1 MTRVAPCLP
10 LLLLISISAVLAR
23 FPDALLRLQH
33 SLAPKKDEFL
43 ETRLP
48 IHHEGGVN
56 LTHRTLR
63 RFANRKVDRFHVK
76 GTSIPHVNFDVGDSW
91 SGLLP
96 ISADPYETRKLFF
109 WYFPPTA
116 KGNENDLIFWTNG
129 GPGCSSLAGFL
140 QENGP
145 ISWQYGQAKPT
156 PNSLSWTNL
165 GHMLWVEQP
174 VGTGFSQGVPNIHN
188 EIELAAQLVGFFQ
201 QFLNIFS
208 ELKGKNFYLTGES
221 YAGLYLPYLADYIF
235 SNPSLLDLKVQGI
248 WLGSPVLADDVI
260 SFEVP
265 SVNFVHRNEN
275 VFAFNQSFLA
285 HIDQVADSCHYTSY
299 LSEYLTYP
307 PPPAPFPLPGAST
320 EADPGCDVWTEIA
333 IAAITLNPA
342 FNIFRIFDMPPILW
356 DVLGLPGTS
365 PQIQVQPVYFNDP
378 KVKAAIHAPA
388 DVEWTECVAVASVF
402 AASGDT
408 SQSPLYEVLP
418 RVIAHG
424 ARTVVVTGLADF
436 VLISE
441 GTRIGIQNMTWS
453 GKQGFQSAPKP
464 DSFIVDGVG
473 AFGTVQSERGLTFY
487 EVAITGHMY
496 VTCLAFLLVGGPS
509 ENVSLGLGRIPQFNP
524 PAAFQ
529 SMQYLLG
536 VRATP

>member
-10 LLLLISISAVLAR
+10 LLLLISISAVFAR

-33 SLAPKKDEFL
+33 SLASKKDEFL

-48 IHHEGGVN
+48 IHHEAGVN
-56 LTHRTLR
+56 LTHRALR

-91 SGLLP
+91 SGPLAYQRGP
-96 ISADPYETRKLFF
+96 IRNTQGLKKQLFF

-156 PNSLSWTNL
+156 PNPLSWTNL

-260 SFEVP
+260 SFEAP
-265 SVNFVHRNEN
+265 SVTLFTGTRI
-275 VFAFNQSFLA
+275 QSFLA

-320 EADPGCDVWTEIA
+320 EADPGCDVWTEI
-333 IAAITLNPA
+333 T

-378 KVKAAIHAPA
+378 KVKAAIHAPV
-388 DVEWTECVAVASVF
+388 DVEWTECGAVPSVF

-441 GTRIGIQNMTWS
+441 GTRIGIQNMTWG
-453 GKQGFQSAPKP
+453 GKQGFQTAPKP

-487 EVAITGHMY
+487 ELAITGHM
-496 VTCLAFLLVGGPS
+496 
-509 ENVSLGLGRIPQFNP
+509 IPQFNP

-536 VRATP
+536 VRETP

>member
-10 LLLLISISAVLAR
+10 LLLLISISAVFAR

-33 SLAPKKDEFL
+33 SLASKKDEFL

-48 IHHEGGVN
+48 IHHEAGVN
-56 LTHRTLR
+56 LTHRALR

-156 PNSLSWTNL
+156 PNPLSWTNL

-208 ELKGKNFYLTGES
+208 ELKGKNFSLTGES

-260 SFEVP
+260 SFEAP

-320 EADPGCDVWTEIA
+320 EADPGCDVWTEISQFDDA
-333 IAAITLNPA
+333 YACRSSPLFCGTFSA
-342 FNIFRIFDMPPILW
+342 F
-356 DVLGLPGTS
+356 PGTS

-388 DVEWTECVAVASVF
+388 DVEWTECGAVPSVF

-418 RVIAHG
+418 RVIAQRRPHG
-424 ARTVVVTGLADF
+424 RGHWLGRFRANLRRNAHWDPKHDLCVSPIKSLRFSFDIRSRF
-436 VLISE
+436 E
-441 GTRIGIQNMTWS
+441 GG

-487 EVAITGHMY
+487 ELAITGHM
-496 VTCLAFLLVGGPS
+496 
-509 ENVSLGLGRIPQFNP
+509 IPQFNP
-524 PAAFQ
+524 SAAFQ

-536 VRATP
+536 VRETP

>member
-10 LLLLISISAVLAR
+10 LLLLFSISAVFAR
-23 FPDALLRLQH
+23 FPDALLRLQQFV
-33 SLAPKKDEFL
+33 SIE
-43 ETRLP
+43 E
-48 IHHEGGVN
+48 
-56 LTHRTLR
+56 R
-63 RFANRKVDRFHVK
+63 RIPGDTFANTPRGRRQPDAPRLKTVCKSQGRPVAGFHVK

-156 PNSLSWTNL
+156 PNPLSWTNL

-174 VGTGFSQGVPNIHN
+174 GVPNIHN

-221 YAGLYLPYLADYIF
+221 VGTQYLHFEALFDTFSDYIF
-235 SNPSLLDLKVQGI
+235 SNPSLLDLK
-248 WLGSPVLADDVI
+248 LSSPTDVI

-388 DVEWTECVAVASVF
+388 DVEWTECVAVSSIF
-402 AASGDT
+402 PGSGDT

-441 GTRIGIQNMTWS
+441 GWGHFLLQHFTMTHAICLTLQNAHWD
-453 GKQGFQSAPKP
+453 PKRP
-464 DSFIVDGVG
+464 KSDSFIVDGVG

-487 EVAITGHMY
+487 EVAITGHM
-496 VTCLAFLLVGGPS
+496 
-509 ENVSLGLGRIPQFNP
+509 IPQFNP

-536 VRATP
+536 VRETP

>member
-1 MTRVAPCLP
+1 MTRVALCLP
-10 LLLLISISAVLAR
+10 LLLLISTSAVLAR
-23 FPDALLRLQH
+23 FPNALLRLQH
-33 SLAPKKDEFL
+33 SLASKKDEL
-43 ETRLP
+43 PETLSP
-48 IHHEGGVN
+48 IHHEASIN
-56 LTHRTLR
+56 LTRRTSR

-96 ISADPYETRKLFF
+96 ISADPHETRKLFF

-116 KGNENDLIFWTNG
+116 KGSENDLIFWTNG

-156 PNSLSWTNL
+156 PNPFTWTNL

-188 EIELAAQLVGFFQ
+188 EPELAAQLVGFFQ

-221 YAGLYLPYLADYIF
+221 YAGLYLPYLADYMF
-235 SNPSLLDLKVQGI
+235 SNPSLLELKVHGI
-248 WLGSPVLADDVI
+248 WLGSPFLAEDVI
-260 SFEVP
+260 SIQVP

-299 LSEYLTYP
+299 LSKYLTYP
-307 PPPAPFPLPGAST
+307 PPPGPFPLPGASI
-320 EADPGCDVWTEIA
+320 EADPGCDVYIEIGT
-333 IAAITLNPA
+333 AALALNPA
-342 FNIFRIFDMPPILW
+342 FNFFRIFDMPPVLW
-356 DVLGLPGTS
+356 DVLGIPGTF

-378 KVKAAIHAPA
+378 KVKEAIHAPA
-388 DVEWTECVAVASVF
+388 HVEWTECGAVQSVF
-402 AASGDT
+402 VAPGDT
-408 SQSPLYEVLP
+408 SPSSSYEVLP
-418 RVIAHG
+418 RVIAQG
-424 ARTVVVTGLADF
+424 ARTVVVSGLADF

-441 GTRIGIQNMTWS
+441 GTRIAIQNMTWG
-453 GKQGFQSAPKP
+453 GKQGFQSAPSP
-464 DSFIVDGVG
+464 DSFIIDGVG
-473 AFGTVQSERGLTFY
+473 ALGTVQSERGLTFY
-487 EVAITGHMY
+487 EVAITGHM
-496 VTCLAFLLVGGPS
+496 
-509 ENVSLGLGRIPQFNP
+509 IPQFNP

-536 VRATP
+536 VRKTP